1 MLKELLPSL
10 FDKKN
15 AQPIQKQNLPPQSLE
30 KSSGSGDIEF
40 SPNLISTSQQF
51 YVIPKYATKLMLLIR
66 KFIVMISVLFGV
78 ALLVNFAVYQIIK
91 VQKNL
96 QNDLLSEVSSY
107 ADIEA
112 RAKEVDAKTV
122 AYKKFLNERKS
133 LLSKTKFILDN
144 VGSNIEIKS
153 VDINHTSFNI
163 NLSGKSA
170 LEFTNLISRYL
181 EKDMLSEIII
191 NSASLKKSE
200 GVLNVSLKGNFR

>member
-1 MLKELLPSL
+1 
-10 FDKKN
+10 
-15 AQPIQKQNLPPQSLE
+15 
-30 KSSGSGDIEF
+30 
-40 SPNLISTSQQF
+40 
-51 YVIPKYATKLMLLIR
+51 
-66 KFIVMISVLFGV
+66 MISVLFGV